1 MTQEHIDTIGTTER
15 VSFPKLKVFSVPAKI
30 DTGADSSAIWATN
43 IQEMA
48 DGRLSF
54 VAFGPGSHL
63 YTGKVIETSTFRMVM
78 VKNSFGVAEPRYKVR
93 MLIQIGDRKIRA
105 WFTLA
110 DRAGMRYPVLLGRR
124 LLKGRFVV
132 DVGKRHIH
140 TSEDRPY
147 RILILRGTE
156 DRATDFFTDVT
167 EQLTHKAEFTVRS
180 FNELIYWVEDDAL
193 SVRETVSDTD
203 IATYD
208 LVYFKSHQRYYE
220 FAIAAAE
227 YLKFRNVPFFDE
239 ELSAYISYDKLSDA
253 TRLAVHRIPVPAMVC
268 ASKEIIR
275 LQGRKAIKKIGTP
288 FVCKEINADRSRK
301 NYLLNSY
308 DELLAVLG
316 GAEEKDIFMLQR
328 YVENDGYI
336 RVLLLSSQIALA
348 IYRHPVDNP
357 DPRKQHL
364 NTPAGAPNASLLSE
378 ANIQREA
385 ADLVRRAA
393 RASHR
398 QVAGID
404 IIQDKKTG
412 QWYILEV
419 NTSPQIFS
427 GSFVKEKREAFAK
440 FIDFHLDR

>member
-1 MTQEHIDTIGTTER
+1 MQKHTDTIGTVER
-15 VSFPKLKVFSVPAKI
+15 ISFPELKVFDVPAKI

-63 YTGKVIETSTFRMVM
+63 YSGAVIETATFRLVM
-78 VKNSFGVAEPRYKVR
+78 VKNSFGITEPRYKVR
-93 MLIQIGDRKIRA
+93 LLIQIGSRKIHA

-132 DVGKRHIH
+132 DVGVRHVH
-140 TSEDRPY
+140 AVENKPY
-147 RILILRGTE
+147 RVLVLRGPN
-156 DRATDFFTDVT
+156 DRAADFFNDIA
-167 EQLTHKAEFTVRS
+167 ERLAHKAEFVVRS
-180 FNELIYWVEDDAL
+180 FNELIYCVGDDSIL
-193 SVRETVSDTD
+193 VRETVTNSD
-203 IATYD
+203 IASYD
-208 LVYFKSHQRYYE
+208 LVYFKSHQKYYE

-227 YLKFRNVPFFDE
+227 YLQYRHVPFFDE
-239 ELSAYISYDKLSDA
+239 ELSSYISYDKLSDT
-253 TRLAVHRIPVPAMVC
+253 TRLVVHRIPVPQMICGATDVLK
-268 ASKEIIR
+268 KEAR
-275 LQGRKAIKKIGTP
+275 EAVRKLGSP

-301 NYLLNSY
+301 NYLLQSFEELMDILNS
-308 DELLAVLG
+308 
-316 GAEEKDIFMLQR
+316 AEPKDIFMVQR
-328 YVENDGYI
+328 YVENNGYI

-357 DPRKQHL
+357 DPKKQHL
-364 NTPAGAPNASLLSE
+364 NTPAGAWNASLLSE
-378 ANIQREA
+378 SEMSREA
-385 ADLVRRAA
+385 ADLARRAA
-393 RASHR
+393 RESHR

-404 IIQDKKTG
+404 IIQDKRTG
-412 QWYILEV
+412 QWYVLEV

-427 GSFVKEKREAFAK
+427 GSFVQEKREAFAK

>member
-1 MTQEHIDTIGTTER
+1 MQQHIDTIGTSEH
-15 VSFPKLKVFSVPAKI
+15 VSFPKLNIFGVPAKI

-43 IQEMA
+43 IQETA

-63 YTGKVIETSTFRMVM
+63 YTGNVIETTTFRLVM
-78 VKNSFGVAEPRYKVR
+78 VKNSFGVAETRYKVR
-93 MLIQIGDRKIRA
+93 LLIQIGDRKISA

-110 DRAGMRYPVLLGRR
+110 DRAGMRYSVLLGRR
-124 LLKGRFVV
+124 LLKGKFVV
-132 DVGKRHIH
+132 DVGKRHVH
-140 TSEDRPY
+140 AAENRPY
-147 RILILRGTE
+147 RVLILRGPE
-156 DRATDFFTDVT
+156 ERAADFFDDVT
-167 EQLTHKAEFTVRS
+167 AKLSHKAEFVVRS
-180 FNELIYWVEDDAL
+180 FNELIYWIDHDTP
-193 SVRETVSDTD
+193 SVRETVTNTD

-227 YLKFRNVPFFDE
+227 YLKYRNVPFFDE
-239 ELSAYISYDKLSDA
+239 ELSSYISYDKLSDT
-253 TRLAVHRIPVPAMVC
+253 TRLAINRIPVPTMVC
-268 ASKEIIR
+268 AAKET
-275 LQGRKAIKKIGTP
+275 LKKEAREALAKLGTP
-288 FVCKEINADRSRK
+288 FVCKEINADRSKK
-301 NYLLNSY
+301 NYLLHSY
-308 DELLAVLG
+308 EELVEVLE
-316 GAEEKDIFMLQR
+316 AADASDIFMLQR
-328 YVENDGYI
+328 YVENNGYI

-378 ANIQREA
+378 SEMQREA

-393 RASHR
+393 RVSHR

-404 IIQDKKTG
+404 VLQDKATG
-412 QWYILEV
+412 QWYVLEV
-419 NTSPQIFS
+419 NTSPQIFT

>member
-1 MTQEHIDTIGTTER
+1 MQEHIDTIGTTER
-15 VSFPKLKVFSVPAKI
+15 VSFPKLDIFGVPAKI
-30 DTGADSSAIWATN
+30 DTGADSSAIWASH

-48 DGRLSF
+48 DGKLSF
-54 VAFGPGSHL
+54 VTFGAGSHL
-63 YTGKVIETSTFRMVM
+63 YTGKIIKTSTFRLVM

-93 MLIQIGDRKIRA
+93 LQIQIGDRKIRA

-124 LLKGRFVV
+124 LLKGKFVV
-132 DVGKRHIH
+132 DVGKKHVH
-140 TSEDRPY
+140 TTENQSY
-147 RILILRGTE
+147 RILILRGLD
-156 DRATDFFTDVT
+156 DRAADFFDTVTDR
-167 EQLTHKAEFTVRS
+167 LSHKAEFVVRS
-180 FNELIYWVEDDAL
+180 FNELLYRIDNDTL
-193 SVRETVSDTD
+193 SVCETVTNTD
-203 IATYD
+203 ISTYD

-239 ELSAYISYDKLSDA
+239 ELGSYVSYDKLSDT
-253 TRLAVHRIPVPAMVC
+253 TRLAIHRIPVPAMVC
-268 ASKEIIR
+268 AATKILKQE
-275 LQGRKAIKKIGTP
+275 GRDAIQKLGTP

-301 NYLLNSY
+301 NYLLDSY
-308 DELLAVLG
+308 DELLEVLG
-316 GAEEKDIFMLQR
+316 EADEKDIFMLQR
-328 YVENDGYI
+328 YVENNGYL

-357 DPRKQHL
+357 DPRKHHL
-364 NTPAGAPNASLLSE
+364 NTPAGALNASLLPE
-378 ANIQREA
+378 AELHREA

-393 RASHR
+393 RVSRR

-404 IIQDKKTG
+404 IIQDKTTG
-412 QWYILEV
+412 QWYVLEV

-427 GSFVKEKREAFAK
+427 GSFVKEKRDAFAK

>member
-1 MTQEHIDTIGTTER
+1 MQNQLDIIGTSER
-15 VSFPKLKVFSVPAKI
+15 VSFPKLDIFGVPAKI

-43 IQEMA
+43 IQETA

-54 VAFGPGSHL
+54 VAFGHGSHL
-63 YTGKVIETSTFRMVM
+63 YTGNVIETSTFRLVM
-78 VKNSFGVAEPRYKVR
+78 VKNSFGVVEPRYKVR
-93 MLIQIGDRKIRA
+93 LLIQIGDRKIRA

-124 LLKGRFVV
+124 LLKGKFVV
-132 DVGKRHIH
+132 DVEKRHLH
-140 TSEDRPY
+140 TSENLPY
-147 RILILRGTE
+147 CVLILRGPE
-156 DRATDFFTDVT
+156 DRAADFFDGVT
-167 EQLTHKAEFTVRS
+167 ERLSHKTEFVVRS
-180 FNELIYWVEDDAL
+180 FNELVYWVENDVL
-193 SVRETVSDTD
+193 SVRESVTNTD

-227 YLKFRNVPFFDE
+227 YLKYRNVPFFDE
-239 ELSAYISYDKLSDA
+239 ELGSYISYDKLSDT
-253 TRLAVHRIPVPAMVC
+253 TRLAIHRIPVPAMVC
-268 ASKEIIR
+268 ASTEVLKKEA
-275 LQGRKAIKKIGTP
+275 KAAIKNLGTP
-288 FVCKEINADRSRK
+288 FVCKEINADRSKK
-301 NYLLNSY
+301 NYLLQSY
-308 DELLAVLG
+308 EELMEVLD
-316 GAEEKDIFMLQR
+316 GADAKDIFMLQR
-328 YVENDGYI
+328 YVKNNGYI

-364 NTPAGAPNASLLSE
+364 NTPAGAPNASLLPE
-378 ANIQREA
+378 TEIQREA

-393 RASHR
+393 RVSHR

-404 IIQDKKTG
+404 IIQDKETG
-412 QWYILEV
+412 RWYILEV

-427 GSFVKEKREAFAK
+427 GSFVQEKREAFAK